1 MHPLRRPRNVIVIG
15 VVFGVVALAYWYL
28 AVPLGYHIEFAG
40 VTMLAALGVAMTLMF
55 YALISGS
62 PKD

>member
-1 MHPLRRPRNVIVIG
+1 MHPLRRPRNVIVIA
-15 VVFGVVALAYWYL
+15 VVFIVVALAYWYL

-40 VTMLAALGVAMTLMF
+40 VTLLAALGVAMTLMF
-55 YALISGS
+55 YALISGA